1 MQDEPLFHIHLNVD
15 YPFNLTG
22 ILYFPK
28 IKDRMDLSRN
38 KVQLYC
44 NQMFVTD
51 SVENILPEFMTVLH
65 GVIDSPDI
73 PLNVS
78 RSYLQNDNNV
88 KKISGYITRKVAEK
102 LEEISKNNAKD
113 FEAKWDDL
121 KIFIEYGMLTDAKFC
136 EKAME
141 FALFKNTDGKF
152 FKMKDY
158 RTAIEA
164 NQTNKDKKV
173 VYLYA
178 TDPEAQYQYIEN
190 AKNRG
195 YDVLLMDCQLDAH
208 YVGLLEQHIP
218 DSIFVRVDADIIDKL
233 VEKEEIKAVELS
245 EDDKKKLQEEFE
257 KILPAGNKYEVS
269 LQSLGED
276 AEPVSI
282 NQGEFMRRYRDM
294 AQVAGGGMNFMG
306 DMPAYYNVSVN
317 ADHPVIKKIR
327 ESEGGL
333 SADNQLLKQV
343 TDLALLAAGML
354 KGKSLTDFIR
364 RSAAL
369 LQ

>member
-1 MQDEPLFHIHLNVD
+1 M
-15 YPFNLTG
+15 
-22 ILYFPK
+22 
-28 IKDRMDLSRN
+28 
-38 KVQLYC
+38 
-44 NQMFVTD
+44 
-51 SVENILPEFMTVLH
+51 
-65 GVIDSPDI
+65 
-73 PLNVS
+73 
-78 RSYLQNDNNV
+78 
-88 KKISGYITRKVAEK
+88 
-102 LEEISKNNAKD
+102 
-113 FEAKWDDL
+113 
-121 KIFIEYGMLTDAKFC
+121 
-136 EKAME
+136 
-141 FALFKNTDGKF
+141 
-152 FKMKDY
+152 
-158 RTAIEA
+158 
-164 NQTNKDKKV
+164 
-173 VYLYA
+173 
-178 TDPEAQYQYIEN
+178 
-190 AKNRG
+190 
-195 YDVLLMDCQLDAH
+195 
-208 YVGLLEQHIP
+208 
-218 DSIFVRVDADIIDKL
+218 DADIIDKL
-233 VEKEEIKAVELS
+233 VEKEEIKSVELS